1 MSRLA
6 NFSFNN
12 IAAISRHFYRN
23 FIKLDYL
30 DTFLKNIF
38 KNIPV
43 NLESIFDSAQMSLE
57 ALYELNNIYLIII
70 YNNKIH
76 FETSNISFK
85 IV

>member
-12 IAAISRHFYRN
+12 IAAMSRHFYRN
-23 FIKLDYL
+23 FIKLDSL

-43 NLESIFDSAQMSLE
+43 NLESIFDSAQTSLE
-57 ALYELNNIYLIII
+57 ALYELNNTFM
-70 YNNKIH
+70 IH
-76 FETSNISFK
+76 FETSNISFE